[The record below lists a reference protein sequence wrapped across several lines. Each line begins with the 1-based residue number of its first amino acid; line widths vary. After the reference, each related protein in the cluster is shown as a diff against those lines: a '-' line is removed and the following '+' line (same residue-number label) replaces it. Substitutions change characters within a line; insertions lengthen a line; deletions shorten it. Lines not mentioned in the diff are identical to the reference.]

1 MMIKKDT
8 LITDLIKDHPET
20 TDVFEKHGLGCMG
33 CKAALFEN
41 IEQGA
46 AVHNMDTETLLNI
59 LNDSIKKP

>member
-1 MMIKKDT
+1 MIEKET
-8 LITDLIKDHPET
+8 RITDLIKDHPET
-20 TDVFEKHGLGCMG
+20 RDVFEKYGLGCMG

-46 AVHNMDTETLLNI
+46 AVHNMNVETLLSI